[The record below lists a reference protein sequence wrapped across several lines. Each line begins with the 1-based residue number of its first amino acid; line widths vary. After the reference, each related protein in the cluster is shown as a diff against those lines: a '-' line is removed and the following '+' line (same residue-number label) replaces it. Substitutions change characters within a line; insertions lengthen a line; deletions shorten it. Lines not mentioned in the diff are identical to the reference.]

1 MKTQSDFLTITKYCL
16 TILII
21 IVGSVACKNNNTNSP
36 VGSEIP
42 QDEIL
47 KGEAILDLSGYP
59 LPTSFYVTDMLN
71 KAGAPFILSIA
82 NSSENVGN
90 YFSQKEKALNLGIYG
105 ADLSY
110 ASTYMMKQETM
121 SYLKA
126 SHRLTDEMK
135 ISTAFNREYIDRV
148 ENNLDYGDSL
158 ILIISDSFFDTYKYL
173 VENNKDVSALLVM
186 AGSWIEGLYLT
197 TQIALT
203 ARDSNRFIE
212 VIGQQKSSLTELIS
226 LMEPVKSDTDLSEIY
241 KSLKNLYNIYEP
253 IQENVSDSQFNE
265 IVNAIS
271 GIRNGIV

>member
-1 MKTQSDFLTITKYCL
+1 MKTQSDFLTLTKYCL

-21 IVGSVACKNNNTNSP
+21 TFGSVACKNNNTNSP

-126 SHRLTDEMK
+126 SNRLTDEMK

-203 ARDSNRFIE
+203 ARDSDRFIE

-253 IQENVSDSQFNE
+253 IQENISDSQFNE
-265 IVNAIS
+265 IVIAIS
-271 GIRNGIV
+271 SIRNGIV

>member
-1 MKTQSDFLTITKYCL
+1 MKTQSGFFALTKYCL

-21 IVGSVACKNNNTNSP
+21 TVGFLACKNSNTNSP
-36 VGSEIP
+36 EGSEIP
-42 QDEIL
+42 QDEII

-59 LPTSFYVTDMLN
+59 LPTSFYVTEMLN

-105 ADLSY
+105 ADLCY

-121 SYLKA
+121 LYLKV
-126 SHRLTDEMK
+126 SNRLTDEMK

-203 ARDSNRFIE
+203 ARDSIRFIE
-212 VIGQQKSSLTELIS
+212 IIGQQKSSLTELIG

-241 KSLKNLYNIYEP
+241 NSLKNLYNIYEP
-253 IQENVSDSQFNE
+253 IQGNISDSQFNE
-265 IVNAIS
+265 IIDAIS
-271 GIRNGIV
+271 NIRNGIV

>member
-1 MKTQSDFLTITKYCL
+1 MKTQSDFLTLTKYCL

-21 IVGSVACKNNNTNSP
+21 TFGSVACKNNNTNSP

-126 SHRLTDEMK
+126 SNRLTDEMK

-203 ARDSNRFIE
+203 ARDSDRFIE

-253 IQENVSDSQFNE
+253 IQENISDSQFNE

-271 GIRNGIV
+271 SIRNGIV

>member
-1 MKTQSDFLTITKYCL
+1 MKTQSGFFALTKYCL

-21 IVGSVACKNNNTNSP
+21 TVGFLACKNSNTNSP
-36 VGSEIP
+36 EGSEIP
-42 QDEIL
+42 QDEII

-59 LPTSFYVTDMLN
+59 LPSSFYVTEMLN

-121 SYLKA
+121 LYLKA
-126 SHRLTDEMK
+126 SNRLTDEMK
-135 ISTAFNREYIDRV
+135 ISTAFNREYIDRI

-203 ARDSNRFIE
+203 ARDSIRFIE
-212 VIGQQKSSLTELIS
+212 IIGQQKSSLTELLG

-241 KSLKNLYNIYEP
+241 NSLKNLYNIYEP
-253 IQENVSDSQFNE
+253 IQGNISDSQFNE
-265 IVNAIS
+265 IVDAIS
-271 GIRNGIV
+271 NIRNGIV